1 MKQHCPSCG
10 KKFDYEQH
18 GWICPFCGQVIL
30 DSTEQTVSPAGND
43 IAAPCEKAI
52 TQAEKIVGTFHGWIA
67 ADGEQFRVS
76 DWKKSDLPAA
86 EADF

>member
-30 DSTEQTVSPAGND
+30 GSTEQAVHQQETASPPPPA
-43 IAAPCEKAI
+43 
-52 TQAEKIVGTFHGWIA
+52 
-67 ADGEQFRVS
+67 
-76 DWKKSDLPAA
+76 KKPL
-86 EADF
+86 FKL

>member
-30 DSTEQTVSPAGND
+30 GSTEQ
-43 IAAPCEKAI
+43 AAHQQESATPPPCEKAI

-67 ADGEQFRVS
+67 ADGELFRVS
-76 DWKKSDLPAA
+76 DWKKFDLPAT

>member
-18 GWICPFCGQVIL
+18 LSILRTSHSGQYRA
-30 DSTEQTVSPAGND
+30 DGSPAEND
-43 IAAPCEKAI
+43 ITAAPCEKAI

-67 ADGEQFRVS
+67 ADGEQFRIS

>member
-10 KKFDYEQH
+10 KKFDYEQ
-18 GWICPFCGQVIL
+18 
-30 DSTEQTVSPAGND
+30 
-43 IAAPCEKAI
+43 
-52 TQAEKIVGTFHGWIA
+52 HGWIA

-76 DWKKSDLPAA
+76 DWKKSDLPAT